1 MKSRGK
7 TASLQALFDTGTTVG
22 LPDGQLLERFIAR
35 RDEGA
40 FEALVLRHGP
50 MVWGVCRRALPG
62 HHDAEDAF
70 QATFLVLARKA
81 ASVLPREML
90 VNWLYGVANRT
101 ALKAR
106 ASVARRRLRER
117 QVAEMPEPEIGARA
131 PWNDLGDLLDR
142 ELVAMP
148 VKYRVPI
155 VLCDLEGKGHKEAA
169 EHLGW
174 PIGTLSGRLSRARAM
189 LAKRLTRRGLE
200 PSAGAFLPGPRPGAQ
215 PSGVPSPLVTCTVKA
230 SIPFAAGRVATSGM
244 ISAQVAALSNDVLGD
259 LMMTK
264 LKAAIGVCLTGGILA
279 YGGVLGYRNLP
290 AQEARGIRD
299 DPVGLVARA
308 DDPAP
313 DDAKLLEGE
322 WRGVEIEVN
331 GKKVADDEVK
341 DLRMTFKGD
350 DMTVRSAS
358 GGGGVRKKKFKRD
371 PGKSP
376 KAIDI
381 TSLDGQEKG
390 QTAACIY
397 SLEDG
402 RLRICMPYGPTKDP
416 GERPTEFK
424 TGAGDGMMIFFLD
437 RVNPKA
443 PAEPDPQGGTKS
455 EYKAILLD
463 WEREMEA
470 FWEEYLKA
478 KTTDERRKAN
488 EKLPKTGPYAARFL
502 KLAEAMPDT
511 REGLSSLCWA
521 VGNAPSTEP
530 GKKALAILEDGRLA
544 RADLGELMQALE
556 GALTSQEVKPSPLAP
571 LVLDRVKREL
581 DHPRAARHLTW
592 VCANYYGD
600 KSPGEPGVFA
610 EAADILVDR
619 FAASPGIQNFC
630 ESLGSGSGSPPW
642 AGKYEEH
649 LRTILDENQ
658 HRFVRCTA
666 LFALAS
672 VVQATGEARQ
682 DEAEGLYQRLVEEF
696 TGHDD
701 PSTRDI
707 VKTFVGR
714 ARAEAAEIR
723 ARGIGKP
730 APEIEGEDLDSRP
743 MKLSDFRGK
752 VVLVS
757 FWATWC
763 GPCMKLI
770 PHERALVAR
779 LEDKPFAI
787 VGVNGDVEPEALSKA
802 IKETGILWRSFQD
815 KRAGQEAIS
824 VEWKVFGW
832 PTLYLID
839 HRGVIR
845 KRWIGAPPAEI
856 LDRETDQLVEAA
868 LQAG

>member
-1 MKSRGK
+1 MKSSGSS
-7 TASLQALFDTGTTVG
+7 ASLQALFDTGTAVG

-70 QATFLVLARKA
+70 QATFLVLSRKA

-90 VNWLYGVANRT
+90 ANWLYGVANRT
-101 ALKAR
+101 ALKAK
-106 ASVARRRLRER
+106 ATVARRRLRER
-117 QVAEMPEPEIGARA
+117 QVAEMPEPETGHQA
-131 PWNDLGDLLDR
+131 PWDDLGDLLDR
-142 ELVAMP
+142 ELVALP

-174 PIGTLSGRLSRARAM
+174 PIGTLSGRLARARAM
-189 LAKRLTRRGLE
+189 LAKRLTRRGLG
-200 PSAGAFLPGPRPGAQ
+200 PSAGSFAVMPRQGAE
-215 PSGVPSPLVTCTVKA
+215 PSGVPTPLVTSTVKA
-230 SIPFAAGRVATSGM
+230 AIPFATGRVETIGM
-244 ISAQVAALSNDVLGD
+244 ISTEVVALSNGVLGD

-264 LKAAIGVCLTGGILA
+264 LIAAIGVCLTGGIVA
-279 YGGVLGYRNLP
+279 FGGVLGYRILP
-290 AQEARGIRD
+290 AQEARGIGD
-299 DPVGLVARA
+299 NAVGLVARA
-308 DDPAP
+308 EDPAP

-331 GKKVADDEVK
+331 GKRVTNDEVK
-341 DLRMTFKGD
+341 DLRMAFKGD
-350 DMTVRSAS
+350 DMTVRGAS
-358 GGGGVRKKKFKRD
+358 GEGGVRKSTFKRD
-371 PGKSP
+371 PDESP

-390 QTAACIY
+390 QTTACIY

-402 RLRICMPYGPTKDP
+402 RLRLCMPFAPTKDP
-416 GERPTEFK
+416 GERPKEFK
-424 TGAGDGMMIFFLD
+424 TKAGDGLRIFFLE
-437 RVNPKA
+437 RVDPKA
-443 PAEPDPQGGTKS
+443 PAVPVSQGGAKS
-455 EYKAILLD
+455 EFQAIQRD
-463 WEREMEA
+463 WDRVVKA
-470 FWEEYLKA
+470 FWEVYLKA
-478 KTTDERRKAN
+478 KTTDERREAN
-488 EKLPKTGPYAARFL
+488 EKSPKPGPFAARFL
-502 KLAEAMPDT
+502 KLAEAWPDT
-511 REGLSSLCWA
+511 PEGLSALCWA
-521 VGNAPSTEP
+521 VGNAPGTEQ
-530 GKKALAILEDGRLA
+530 GKRALAILEGGRLA
-544 RADLGELMQALE
+544 RADLGELMQAID
-556 GALTSQEVKPSPLAP
+556 GARTFQDVQPSPLAP
-571 LVLDRVKREL
+571 LVLNRVKREL
-581 DHPRAARHLTW
+581 DHPQAARLLTW
-592 VCANYYGD
+592 VCANFYGD
-600 KSPGEPGVFA
+600 ESPEEPRVFA
-610 EAADILVDR
+610 EAADLLVDR
-619 FAASPGIQNFC
+619 FAAGPGIQNFC

-642 AGKYEEH
+642 AGRYEKH

-658 HRFVRCTA
+658 DRFVRCTA

-672 VVQATGEARQ
+672 VIQAAGEARQ
-682 DEAEGLYQRLVEEF
+682 DEAEGLYQRLVKEF
-696 TGHDD
+696 EGHDD
-701 PSTRDI
+701 PRTRN
-707 VKTFVGR
+707 VVGTFVSR
-714 ARAEAAEIR
+714 AKAEAAEIR
-723 ARGIGKP
+723 TRGLGKP
-730 APEIEGEDLDSRP
+730 APKIEGEDLDGRP
-743 MKLSDFRGK
+743 MKLSDFRGN

-779 LEDKPFAI
+779 LKDKPFAI

-802 IKETGILWRSFQD
+802 LKETVIPWRSFQD
-815 KRAGQEAIS
+815 KRADKEAIS

-868 LQAG
+868 LQAK